1 MIRTVRLRKHYCRHI
16 CISSKSKNNE
26 IIACRTSSNGRNGSI
41 RSKSTLID
49 LRSDTLT
56 KPSKGMLSTVLNAP
70 VGDDV
75 FSEDP
80 TVNRLQQKA
89 AEMFQ
94 KEDALWFPS
103 GTMANVVAIM
113 AHCHERASEI
123 IVGKESHITLWEGGN
138 VATVAGVHPRQI
150 VEDAR
155 GRLNLD
161 DVRDVW
167 RLDND
172 DHFAKT
178 ALVCVENSHNMMGGS
193 VLGKAYMDDLG
204 QLANELGIKVH
215 VDGARIFNAAV
226 SLDIPV
232 GELCQSADSVSVCLS
247 KGLGAPMGSLL
258 VGSKEFIRLARRAR
272 KRMGGGTRQVG
283 VVAAMGMYA
292 LENNVARLAQDHQG
306 AKRIASVL
314 YENGFYQPQN
324 GKVQT
329 NIVYF
334 GLPESCT
341 LSREE
346 FICRLK
352 EDHGVLV
359 GSGYSKGGKLFR
371 ACTHLDVDDS
381 NVEHAIQSILMLSS
395 L

>member
-1 MIRTVRLRKHYCRHI
+1 MIRTTLATSKHCARHI
-16 CISSKSKNNE
+16 RIASGYENDSIQPLISN
-26 IIACRTSSNGRNGSI
+26 CI
-41 RSKSTLID
+41 RSKSTWID

-56 KPSKGMLSTVLNAP
+56 KPSKGMLSTVLSAP

-80 TVNRLQQKA
+80 TVNQLQQKA

-138 VATVAGVHPRQI
+138 VATIAGVHPRQI
-150 VEDAR
+150 VEDKG
-155 GRLNLD
+155 GRLDLD

-167 RLDND
+167 RLDDD

-178 ALVCVENSHNMMGGS
+178 ALVCIENSHNMMGGS
-193 VLGKAYMDDLG
+193 VLDKTYVDNLG
-204 QLANELGIKVH
+204 QLAKELGIQVH

-232 GELCQSADSVSVCLS
+232 GDLCQSVDSVSVCLS

-292 LENNVARLAQDHQG
+292 LENNVGGRLAEDHERAQKI
-306 AKRIASVL
+306 AKIL
-314 YENGFYQPQN
+314 YDHGFYQPQH
-324 GKVQT
+324 GHVQT

-334 GLPESCT
+334 GLPRSCT
-341 LSREE
+341 LSKEE
-346 FICRLK
+346 FVRRLK

-359 GSGYSKGGKLFR
+359 GHGYSKGGQLFR
-371 ACTHLDVDDS
+371 ACTHLDVDGSD
-381 NVEHAIQSILMLSS
+381 VDHAIESILLLSS
-395 L
+395 M

>member
-1 MIRTVRLRKHYCRHI
+1 MIRTIINKHFFSRHI
-16 CISSKSKNNE
+16 LASASFKNETVEALTTRRSS
-26 IIACRTSSNGRNGSI
+26 TGI
-41 RSKSTLID
+41 RPKSTLID

-56 KPSKGMLSTVLNAP
+56 KPSKEMLSTALTAP
-70 VGDDV
+70 LGDDV

-80 TVNRLQQKA
+80 TVNKLQEKCA
-89 AEMFQ
+89 DMFQ

-103 GTMANVVAIM
+103 GTMANVVSIM

-138 VATVAGVHPRQI
+138 VSTIAGVHPRQI
-150 VEDAR
+150 LEDR
-155 GRLNLD
+155 NGQLNLD

-167 RLDND
+167 RLDDD

-178 ALVCVENSHNMMGGS
+178 AAVCIENSHNMMGGS
-193 VLGKAYMDDLG
+193 VLGKEYIDELG
-204 QLANELGIKVH
+204 QLAKQLGIKVH

-232 GELCQSADSVSVCLS
+232 GHLCCSVDSVSVCLS

-292 LENNVARLAQDHQG
+292 IENNVARLAEDHER

-324 GKVQT
+324 GHVQT

-334 GLPESCT
+334 GLPQNCA
-341 LSREE
+341 LSKEE
-346 FICRLK
+346 FVRRLK

-359 GSGYSKGGKLFR
+359 GHGYSKGGNLFR
-371 ACTHLDVDDS
+371 ACTHLGVDGSDVD
-381 NVEHAIQSILMLSS
+381 HAIQSILALSS
-395 L
+395 I